1 MQIRTDFQ
9 NLDAIGA
16 LFQTTFTTS
25 EGPEEGRVVS
35 ALARALVNT
44 TPTADLRVF
53 CALEGDVLAGAIVFT
68 RLRFGADPRVVW
80 LLSPVAV
87 SPDQQHKG
95 VGTTLIRTALDALRA
110 EGAAAAFTY
119 GDPAYYGRTGFAPI
133 AEADAPAPHPLG
145 QPEGWLA
152 QSLTTAPLTPFPA
165 PARCASA
172 LDDAGLW

>member
-1 MQIRTDFQ
+1 M
-9 NLDAIGA
+9 
-16 LFQTTFTTS
+16 
-25 EGPEEGRVVS
+25 
-35 ALARALVNT
+35 
-44 TPTADLRVF
+44 
-53 CALEGDVLAGAIVFT
+53 LAGAIVFT
-68 RLRFGADPRVVW
+68 RLRYGADPRVVW

-87 SPDQQHKG
+87 SPDHQHTG

-152 QSLTTAPLTPFPA
+152 QSLTKAPLTPFPA
-165 PARCASA
+165 PACCAPA
-172 LDDAGLW
+172 LDDAGVW